1 MLTDATLGRLFTL
14 FTNDSDSFFGIFDRA
29 TLQPLRIN
37 PAGLALLDLNSLA
50 DYQTFYPSGFLK
62 DGFWLDQLS
71 DRFESLW
78 REGSWRGRVEWRRHT
93 TGEVFWVWTRMMIDE
108 ADDPGYLLIL
118 ATLLD
123 QEYALSHRKSEFIS
137 AISHEFRTPLA
148 IMQTAVALLPR
159 LGNLQKQQEQSLVIQ
174 AQIQHLTEL
183 LDTLLQQ
190 ALHGEKLSAREVHE
204 TANGLKNTNG

>member
-29 TLQPLRIN
+29 TLRPLQIN
-37 PAGLALLDLNSLA
+37 PAGLALLDLDSLA
-50 DYQTFYPSGFLK
+50 DYSGRYPNGFMK
-62 DGFWLDQLS
+62 DGFRPDEFS
-71 DRFESLW
+71 DRFEPLW
-78 REGSWRGRVEWRRHT
+78 RDGSWRGRVEWRRHS
-93 TGEVFWVWTRMMIDE
+93 TGEVFWVWTRMMVDE
-108 ADDPGYLLIL
+108 ADEQGYLLIL

-159 LGNLQKQQEQSLVIQ
+159 LDHPQKQQQQSLAIQ

-190 ALHGEKLSAREVHE
+190 ALHGEKLSAHEVHE
-204 TANGLKNTNG
+204 TANGLKNTN